1 MEASP
6 RRRRKLAVVA
16 VVSFIY
22 QSIEVC
28 IAQGSFSV
36 DGSASS
42 LAGAWSSS
50 SGSEVGF
57 VPVTTVAEELAQEWF
72 TENFWDNVTQLA
84 VGVDS
89 NLKNLSSSDVICNG
103 MPSLQR
109 RSDETLPN
117 FGCPG
122 IFTAIDASCT
132 CLASGYNN
140 TDTWE
145 FRVAQRSVDSK
156 YPAKLTS
163 ADVLHVDGIRTMLV
177 PPTLKTLRIIGHGSS
192 PQDIQFAPEDRR
204 IPGSVLPVAIS
215 PNDSISVSSVE
226 IINVNMFSI
235 TLSASSFLPPTTTN
249 LTLRNCNLFGFG
261 FHFFDGVT
269 GLKYLNLTNNS
280 LTAFPTVVFNTDSLQ
295 ELYIA
300 QNDITDFNISNSTFN
315 AIQNLAAFKSDQP
328 DPAATCPC
336 GTWQRAHNS
345 LFCVANS
352 TIVTPETSSGTST
365 QYILYVG
372 IIGGCLVVALVML
385 LLWQRARIRQR
396 TPLPSAQSS
405 PSSYYLAR
413 SGVETANFQT
423 SDKTTTEAL
432 LEDPIIITNR
442 INYKEVKLGKCLSR
456 GGFGLVF
463 AGQYKGRQ
471 VAVKKIRPDRSLDPK
486 DVKAFLKEII
496 LMGELHHPRIVEFI
510 GVAWDN
516 LKHLSAVSE
525 FMEGGDLR
533 HVLRSF
539 KRRGSPLSWS
549 SHKAVISLHI
559 AQAMQYLHSHTP
571 KVIHRDLKSKNVLL
585 NRHLEAKLTDFGVSR
600 AQYSVETHA
609 MTAGIGTSF
618 WIAPEVLLGR
628 DYNEQ
633 ADIFSFGVVL
643 SEIDTDDYPYWN
655 DANRDGARGKLE
667 EADILRQVARGN
679 KRPQL
684 SPNCPAAIALLAES
698 CLQKEPED
706 RPTAASIV
714 ETLQQ
719 LVSSSLAPSSSD
731 SEASVA
737 SGSAW
742 TAT

>member
-1 MEASP
+1 
-6 RRRRKLAVVA
+6 
-16 VVSFIY
+16 
-22 QSIEVC
+22 
-28 IAQGSFSV
+28 
-36 DGSASS
+36 
-42 LAGAWSSS
+42 
-50 SGSEVGF
+50 
-57 VPVTTVAEELAQEWF
+57 
-72 TENFWDNVTQLA
+72 
-84 VGVDS
+84 
-89 NLKNLSSSDVICNG
+89 

-117 FGCPG
+117 FGCPD
-122 IFTAIDASCT
+122 IFTAIDASCS
-132 CLASGYNN
+132 CLMSGYNN

-145 FRVAQRSVDSK
+145 FRVAQRSINSK

-163 ADVLHVDGIRTMLV
+163 TDVLQVDAIRTMLV
-177 PPTLKTLRIIGHGSS
+177 PPTLKTLRIIGDGSS

-204 IPGSVLPVAIS
+204 VPGTTLPVAIS
-215 PNDSISVSSVE
+215 PNNSISVSAVE
-226 IINVNMFSI
+226 IININMFSI

-261 FHFFDGVT
+261 FHFFDGVV
-269 GLKYLNLTNNS
+269 GLKYLDMSSNSLTVPYAGSTSQSSCSNEFCGIETLNLTNNS
-280 LTAFPTVVFNTDSLQ
+280 LTAFPTVVFNIDSLQ

-300 QNDITDFNISNSTFN
+300 QNDITDFNITNSTFN
-315 AIQNLAAFKSDQP
+315 AIQDLAAFESDQP
-328 DPAATCPC
+328 DPSATCPC
-336 GTWQRAHNS
+336 GTWQTAHNS

-352 TIVTPETSSGTST
+352 TFATPETSAGTCT
-365 QYILYVG
+365 QCTLYVG
-372 IIGGCLVVALVML
+372 IVGGCVVVALVVL
-385 LLWQRARIRQR
+385 LLWQRARMRQQ
-396 TPLPSAQSS
+396 TSLPSAESS

-413 SGVETANFQT
+413 SGVETANFQS
-423 SDKTTTEAL
+423 SDKTSTDAL
-432 LEDPIIITNR
+432 LEDPIIVTNR
-442 INYKEVKLGKCLSR
+442 ISYKEIKLGKCLSR

-463 AGQYKGRQ
+463 VGQYKGRQ

-496 LMGELHHPRIVEFI
+496 LMAELRHPRIVEFV

-539 KRRGSPLSWS
+539 KRQGSSLSWRG
-549 SHKAVISLHI
+549 HKALISLHV
-559 AQAMQYLHSHTP
+559 AEAMQYLHSHSP

-600 AQYSVETHA
+600 TQYLVQTHA

-633 ADIFSFGVVL
+633 ADIYSFGVVL

-655 DANRDGARGKLE
+655 DTNRDGARGKLE
-667 EADILRQVARGN
+667 EADILRQVAKGT
-679 KRPQL
+679 KRPQF
-684 SPNCPAAIALLAES
+684 SANCPAGIMLLAES
-698 CLQKEPED
+698 CLQKNPED
-706 RPTAASIV
+706 RPTAANIV

-719 LVSSSLAPSSSD
+719 LLSSSLAPSLSD
-731 SEASVA
+731 SEPTVA
-737 SGSAW
+737 PGSAW
-742 TAT
+742 TETEMGSRS

>member
-352 TIVTPETSSGTST
+352 TIVTPGTST
-365 QYILYVG
+365 TAHADELYH
-372 IIGGCLVVALVML
+372 
-385 LLWQRARIRQR
+385 Q
-396 TPLPSAQSS
+396 
-405 PSSYYLAR
+405 
-413 SGVETANFQT
+413 N
-423 SDKTTTEAL
+423 
-432 LEDPIIITNR
+432 
-442 INYKEVKLGKCLSR
+442 
-456 GGFGLVF
+456 
-463 AGQYKGRQ
+463 
-471 VAVKKIRPDRSLDPK
+471 
-486 DVKAFLKEII
+486 
-496 LMGELHHPRIVEFI
+496 
-510 GVAWDN
+510 
-516 LKHLSAVSE
+516 
-525 FMEGGDLR
+525 
-533 HVLRSF
+533 
-539 KRRGSPLSWS
+539 
-549 SHKAVISLHI
+549 
-559 AQAMQYLHSHTP
+559 
-571 KVIHRDLKSKNVLL
+571 
-585 NRHLEAKLTDFGVSR
+585 
-600 AQYSVETHA
+600 
-609 MTAGIGTSF
+609 
-618 WIAPEVLLGR
+618 
-628 DYNEQ
+628 
-633 ADIFSFGVVL
+633 
-643 SEIDTDDYPYWN
+643 
-655 DANRDGARGKLE
+655 
-667 EADILRQVARGN
+667 
-679 KRPQL
+679 
-684 SPNCPAAIALLAES
+684 
-698 CLQKEPED
+698 
-706 RPTAASIV
+706 
-714 ETLQQ
+714 
-719 LVSSSLAPSSSD
+719 
-731 SEASVA
+731 
-737 SGSAW
+737 
-742 TAT
+742 